1 MPKLQN
7 IHRLV
12 MVGAFGM
19 AVAVS
24 AAAAQRPEGDDTGQ
38 RDDDVPPASYHYGS
52 YEECIEDGMPD
63 NYCALLFPPTP
74 IPTSTPTPTSV
85 ASTATP
91 SPTAT
96 PTPTATNTPT
106 PSPTPTATN
115 TPTPTPTPT
124 CSVTSLGTFPGSI
137 TRTGT
142 GATVATRRTALAA
155 TRASIASP

>member
-52 YEECIEDGMPD
+52 YEECIEDWDAGQ
-63 NYCALLFPPTP
+63 LLRVAVPTNAD
-74 IPTSTPTPTSV
+74 TH
-85 ASTATP
+85 
-91 SPTAT
+91 
-96 PTPTATNTPT
+96 
-106 PSPTPTATN
+106 
-115 TPTPTPTPT
+115 
-124 CSVTSLGTFPGSI
+124 
-137 TRTGT
+137 
-142 GATVATRRTALAA
+142 
-155 TRASIASP
+155 